1 MKDQL
6 TATALALQYGR
17 EAAEKGLE
25 FHPMYDT
32 RFEELLTVA
41 TCDEQRTVNSAL
53 IQSWQSGYSE
63 YCRSL
68 RPGSSD
74 THEIIMVDHTVL
86 RGASPTAGL
95 VYWDWMDNLSVCAVF
110 CETEAGHW
118 SLFQEE
124 TYLQRHWEQQE
135 EYSKIKNTFKYSK
148 SQFIEDL
155 CQLLAQEKSFDLS
168 VPVQPPILIC
178 EREGLTEKIRCA
190 GLQYWSYIHS
200 LSAMALHAEWKAQ
213 HLTWYQACCYS
224 ARHPE
229 KTEAFNIIYNRDYSE
244 EGAGK

>member
-41 TCDEQRTVNSAL
+41 TCDEQRTVNNAL
-53 IQSWQSGYSE
+53 ILSWQSGYSE

-68 RPGSSD
+68 RLGSSY

-148 SQFIEDL
+148 MPFIEDL
-155 CQLLAQEKSFDLS
+155 RQ
-168 VPVQPPILIC
+168 
-178 EREGLTEKIRCA
+178 
-190 GLQYWSYIHS
+190 
-200 LSAMALHAEWKAQ
+200 
-213 HLTWYQACCYS
+213 
-224 ARHPE
+224 
-229 KTEAFNIIYNRDYSE
+229 
-244 EGAGK
+244 